1 MGLLLGWALFNV
13 LAGWIAGVLLLPLLL
28 APLMALITPVMVS
41 ARAQREEADASSS
54 GANSE
59 SRKCPYC
66 AEVIRL
72 EAIKCRYCGSE
83 MERPH
88 IAPTP
93 LRAVR
98 KRPT

>member
-28 APLMALITPVMVS
+28 APLLGLITP
-41 ARAQREEADASSS
+41 AALAPGTQRDAVLAASSTS
-54 GANSE
+54 HE

-83 MERPH
+83 IARPH
-88 IAPTP
+88 IAPAP
-93 LRAVR
+93 LRPVR
-98 KRPT
+98 KRST

>member
-1 MGLLLGWALFNV
+1 MGLLLGWAMFNV

-28 APLMALITPVMVS
+28 APLMGLITPAAV
-41 ARAQREEADASSS
+41 APKAQREETPGSSS
-54 GANSE
+54 GERNE

-72 EAIKCRYCGSE
+72 EAIKCRYCRSE
-83 MERPH
+83 IARPH
-88 IAPTP
+88 IAPAP

-98 KRPT
+98 KRST

>member
-1 MGLLLGWALFNV
+1 MGLLLGWAMFNV

-28 APLMALITPVMVS
+28 APLMGLMPAAVS
-41 ARAQREEADASSS
+41 AKAQREEMPASSS
-54 GANSE
+54 GERNE

-72 EAIKCRYCGSE
+72 EAIKCRYCRSE
-83 MERPH
+83 IARPH

-98 KRPT
+98 KRST